1 MPSISMFYGIIIY
14 MYRSDHLPPH
24 FHAYYGDNK
33 AIFDL
38 TGNHIEGDMPAKQ
51 KRQIKVWAEL
61 HEDEL
66 NALWRLAENN
76 EELYRIDPLK

>member
-1 MPSISMFYGIIIY
+1 MPSISMFYGIVIY
-14 MYRSDHLPPH
+14 MYYTDHQPPH
-24 FHAYYGDNK
+24 FHAFYGDYK

-38 TGNHIEGDMPAKQ
+38 NGDWKEGEMPGKQ

-66 NALWRLAENN
+66 KALWKLSENG
-76 EELYRIDPLK
+76 EELYRIKPLQ